1 MIVALAGG
9 VGGAKLAA
17 GLAAAL
23 PPEKLLIAVNAGD
36 DFEHLG
42 LTICPDLDTVTYTL
56 AGLANRTQGW
66 GIEGETWNFMAMLR
80 DLGGEDW
87 FNLGDRDMALHVLRT
102 QLLKTETLSAV
113 TARFTKRL
121 GIRHRIVPVSD
132 DPVRSIV
139 ETDEGELAFQ
149 DYFVRRR
156 CEPRFL
162 SIRYDGADAATP
174 SGALAEALSN
184 PALEA
189 IIICPSNPI
198 LSIGPIL
205 AIPGI
210 RRALDARRVPVVA
223 VSPFIGGKAV
233 KGPAAKIM
241 NERGFEATPSA
252 VIDHYAGLLDGLVI
266 DHADAALP
274 CAGAAILAHDTLMR
288 EAADRE
294 RLARIT
300 LDFARA
306 LGAR

>member
-17 GLAAAL
+17 GLAAVL
-23 PPEKLLIAVNAGD
+23 PPEALLIAVNVGD

-42 LTICPDLDTVTYTL
+42 LTVCPDLDTVTYTL
-56 AGLANRTQGW
+56 AGLANRAQGW

-102 QLLKTETLSAV
+102 QLLKTHRLSEI
-113 TARFTKRL
+113 TARFAQRL

-132 DPVRSIV
+132 DPVRSVV

-162 SIRYDGADAATP
+162 SIRYGGADAAAP
-174 SGALAEALSN
+174 SPALADALSN
-184 PALEA
+184 PALQA

-210 RRALDARRVPVVA
+210 RRALEARRVPVVA

-252 VIDHYAGLLDGLVI
+252 LADYYVNFLDGLVI
-266 DHADAALP
+266 DRADAHLPCNGPAIHAD
-274 CAGAAILAHDTLMR
+274 DTLMR
-288 EAADRE
+288 DAADRE
-294 RLARIT
+294 RLAQIT
-300 LDFARA
+300 LDFART
-306 LGAR
+306 LSAR

>member
-17 GLAAAL
+17 GLATVL
-23 PPEKLLIAVNAGD
+23 PPEELLIAVNVGD

-42 LTICPDLDTVTYTL
+42 LTVCPDLDTVTYTL
-56 AGLANRTQGW
+56 AGIANRTQGW
-66 GIEGETWNFMAMLR
+66 GLEGETWNFMAMLR

-102 QLLKTETLSAV
+102 QRLKTQTLSTV
-113 TARFTKRL
+113 TADIAASL
-121 GIRHRIVPVSD
+121 GIRHRIAPVSD
-132 DPVRSIV
+132 DPVRSMV

-162 SIRYDGADAATP
+162 SIRYDRADAATP
-174 SGALAEALSN
+174 SPALAEAFSN

-189 IIICPSNPI
+189 IIICPSNPF

-210 RRALDARRVPVVA
+210 RRALESRRVPVVA

-252 VIDHYAGLLDGLVI
+252 VVDYYAGLLDGLVI

-274 CAGAAILAHDTLMR
+274 CTGPAILADDTLMR
-288 EAADRE
+288 DAADRE

-300 LDFARA
+300 LDFARS
-306 LGAR
+306 LRAR

>member
-17 GLAAAL
+17 GLATVL
-23 PPEKLLIAVNAGD
+23 PPEELLIAVNVGD

-42 LTICPDLDTVTYTL
+42 LTVCPDIDTVTYTL
-56 AGLANRTQGW
+56 AGIANRTQGW
-66 GIEGETWNFMAMLR
+66 GLEGETWNFMAMLR

-102 QLLKTETLSAV
+102 QRLKTQTLSTV
-113 TARFTKRL
+113 TADIAASL
-121 GIRHRIVPVSD
+121 GICHRIAPVSD
-132 DPVRSIV
+132 DPVRSMV

-162 SIRYDGADAATP
+162 SIRYDRADVATP
-174 SGALAEALSN
+174 SPTLAEAFSN

-189 IIICPSNPI
+189 IIICPSNPF

-210 RRALDARRVPVVA
+210 RRALETRRVPVIA

-252 VIDHYAGLLDGLVI
+252 VVDYYAGLLDGLVI

-274 CAGAAILAHDTLMR
+274 CTGPAILADDTLMR
-288 EAADRE
+288 DAADRE

-300 LDFARA
+300 LDFARSVR
-306 LGAR
+306 AR

>member
-17 GLAAAL
+17 GLATVL
-23 PPEKLLIAVNAGD
+23 PPEELLIAVNVGD

-42 LTICPDLDTVTYTL
+42 LTVCPDLDTVTYTL
-56 AGLANRTQGW
+56 AGIANRTQGW
-66 GIEGETWNFMAMLR
+66 GLEGETWNFMAMLR

-102 QLLKTETLSAV
+102 QRLKTQTLSPV
-113 TARFTKRL
+113 TADIAASL
-121 GIRHRIVPVSD
+121 GIRHRIAPVSD
-132 DPVRSIV
+132 DPVRSMV

-162 SIRYDGADAATP
+162 SIRYDRADAATP
-174 SGALAEALSN
+174 SPTLAEAFSN

-189 IIICPSNPI
+189 IIICPSNPF

-210 RRALDARRVPVVA
+210 RRALESRRVPVVA

-252 VIDHYAGLLDGLVI
+252 VVDYYSGLLDGLVI

-274 CAGAAILAHDTLMR
+274 CTGPAILADDTLMR
-288 EAADRE
+288 DSADRE

-300 LDFARA
+300 LDFARS
-306 LGAR
+306 LRAR

>member
-17 GLAAAL
+17 GLATVL
-23 PPEKLLIAVNAGD
+23 PPEELLIAVNVGD

-42 LTICPDLDTVTYTL
+42 LTVCPDLDTVTYTL
-56 AGLANRTQGW
+56 AGIANRTQGW
-66 GIEGETWNFMAMLR
+66 GLEGETWNFMAMLR

-102 QLLKTETLSAV
+102 QRLKTQTLSTV
-113 TARFTKRL
+113 TADIAASL
-121 GIRHRIVPVSD
+121 GICHRIAPVSD
-132 DPVRSIV
+132 DPVRSMV

-162 SIRYDGADAATP
+162 SIRYDRADAATP
-174 SGALAEALSN
+174 SPALAEAFFN

-189 IIICPSNPI
+189 IIICPSNPF

-210 RRALDARRVPVVA
+210 RRALESRRVPVVA

-252 VIDHYAGLLDGLVI
+252 VVDYYAGLLDGLVI
-266 DHADAALP
+266 DHADSALP
-274 CAGAAILAHDTLMR
+274 CTGPATLADDTLMR
-288 EAADRE
+288 DAADRE

-300 LDFARA
+300 LDFARS
-306 LGAR
+306 LRAR

>member
-17 GLAAAL
+17 GLAAVL
-23 PPEKLLIAVNAGD
+23 PPEELLIAVNVGD

-42 LTICPDLDTVTYTL
+42 LTVCPDLDTVTYTL
-56 AGLANRTQGW
+56 AGLANRVQGW

-80 DLGGEDW
+80 TLGGEDW

-102 QLLKTETLSAV
+102 QLLKTHTLSEI
-113 TARFTKRL
+113 TARFAQRL

-132 DPVRSIV
+132 DPVRSVV

-162 SIRYDGADAATP
+162 SIRYGGADAAAP
-174 SGALAEALSN
+174 SPALADALSN
-184 PALEA
+184 PALQA

-210 RRALDARRVPVVA
+210 RRALETRRVPVVA

-252 VIDHYAGLLDGLVI
+252 LADYYVNFLDGLVI
-266 DHADAALP
+266 DRADAALP
-274 CAGAAILAHDTLMR
+274 CNGPAIHADDTLMR
-288 EAADRE
+288 DAADRK
-294 RLARIT
+294 RLAQIT
-300 LDFARA
+300 LDFART
-306 LGAR
+306 LSAR

>member
-17 GLAAAL
+17 GLATVL
-23 PPEKLLIAVNAGD
+23 PPEELLIAVNVGD

-42 LTICPDLDTVTYTL
+42 LTVCPDLDTVTYTL
-56 AGLANRTQGW
+56 AGIANRTQGW
-66 GIEGETWNFMAMLR
+66 GLEGETWNFMAMLR

-102 QLLKTETLSAV
+102 QRLKTQTLSTV
-113 TARFTKRL
+113 TADIAASL
-121 GIRHRIVPVSD
+121 GICHRIAPVSD
-132 DPVRSIV
+132 DPVRSMV

-162 SIRYDGADAATP
+162 SIRYDRADAATP
-174 SGALAEALSN
+174 SPALAEAFSN

-189 IIICPSNPI
+189 IIICPSNPF

-210 RRALDARRVPVVA
+210 RRALESRRVPVVA

-252 VIDHYAGLLDGLVI
+252 VVDYYAGLLDGLVI

-274 CAGAAILAHDTLMR
+274 CTGPAILADDTLMR
-288 EAADRE
+288 DAADRE

-300 LDFARA
+300 LDFARS
-306 LGAR
+306 LRAR

>member
-17 GLAAAL
+17 GLATVL
-23 PPEKLLIAVNAGD
+23 PPEELLIAVNVGD

-42 LTICPDLDTVTYTL
+42 LTVCPDLDTVTYTL
-56 AGLANRTQGW
+56 AGIANRTQGW
-66 GIEGETWNFMAMLR
+66 GLEGETWNFMAMLR

-102 QLLKTETLSAV
+102 QRLKTQTLCTV
-113 TARFTKRL
+113 TADIAASL
-121 GIRHRIVPVSD
+121 GIRHRIAPVSD
-132 DPVRSIV
+132 DPVRSMV

-162 SIRYDGADAATP
+162 SIRYDRADAATP
-174 SGALAEALSN
+174 SPALAEAFSN

-189 IIICPSNPI
+189 IIICPSNPF

-210 RRALDARRVPVVA
+210 RRALESRRVPVVA

-252 VIDHYAGLLDGLVI
+252 VVDYYAGLLDGLVI

-274 CAGAAILAHDTLMR
+274 CTGPAILADDTLMR
-288 EAADRE
+288 DAADRE

-300 LDFARA
+300 LDFARS
-306 LGAR
+306 LRAR

>member
-17 GLAAAL
+17 GLATVL
-23 PPEKLLIAVNAGD
+23 PPEELLIAVNVGD

-42 LTICPDLDTVTYTL
+42 LTVCPDLDTVTYTL
-56 AGLANRTQGW
+56 AGIANRTQGW
-66 GIEGETWNFMAMLR
+66 GLEGETWNFMAMLR

-102 QLLKTETLSAV
+102 QRLKTQTLSTV
-113 TARFTKRL
+113 TADIAASL
-121 GIRHRIVPVSD
+121 GIRHRIAPVSD
-132 DPVRSIV
+132 DPVRSMV

-162 SIRYDGADAATP
+162 SIRYDRADAATP
-174 SGALAEALSN
+174 SPALAEAFSN
-184 PALEA
+184 PVLEA
-189 IIICPSNPI
+189 IIICPSNPF

-210 RRALDARRVPVVA
+210 RRALETRRVPVVA

-252 VIDHYAGLLDGLVI
+252 VVDYYAGLLDGLVI

-274 CAGAAILAHDTLMR
+274 CTGPAILADDTLMR
-288 EAADRE
+288 DAADRE

-300 LDFARA
+300 LDFARS
-306 LGAR
+306 LRAR

>member
-17 GLAAAL
+17 GLATVL
-23 PPEKLLIAVNAGD
+23 PPEELLIAVNVGD

-42 LTICPDLDTVTYTL
+42 LTVCPDLDTVTYTL
-56 AGLANRTQGW
+56 AGIANRTQGW
-66 GIEGETWNFMAMLR
+66 GLEGETWNFMAMLR

-102 QLLKTETLSAV
+102 QRLKTQTLSTV
-113 TARFTKRL
+113 TADIAASL
-121 GIRHRIVPVSD
+121 GIRHRIAPVSD
-132 DPVRSIV
+132 DPVRSMV

-162 SIRYDGADAATP
+162 SIRYDRADVATP
-174 SGALAEALSN
+174 SPALAEAFSN

-189 IIICPSNPI
+189 IIICPSNPF

-210 RRALDARRVPVVA
+210 RRALESRRVPVVA

-252 VIDHYAGLLDGLVI
+252 VVDYYAGLLDGLVI

-274 CAGAAILAHDTLMR
+274 CTGPAILADDTLMR
-288 EAADRE
+288 DAADRE

-300 LDFARA
+300 LDFARS
-306 LGAR
+306 LRAR

>member
-17 GLAAAL
+17 GLATVL
-23 PPEKLLIAVNAGD
+23 PPEELLIAVNVGD

-42 LTICPDLDTVTYTL
+42 LTVCPDLDTVTYTL
-56 AGLANRTQGW
+56 AGIANRTQGW
-66 GIEGETWNFMAMLR
+66 GLEGETWNFMAMLR

-102 QLLKTETLSAV
+102 QRLKTQTLSTV
-113 TARFTKRL
+113 TADIAASL
-121 GIRHRIVPVSD
+121 GIRHRIAPVSD
-132 DPVRSIV
+132 DPVRSMV

-162 SIRYDGADAATP
+162 SIRYDRADAATP
-174 SGALAEALSN
+174 SPALAEAFSN

-189 IIICPSNPI
+189 IIICPSNPF

-210 RRALDARRVPVVA
+210 RRALETRRVPVVA

-252 VIDHYAGLLDGLVI
+252 VVDYYAGLLDGLVI

-274 CAGAAILAHDTLMR
+274 CTGPAILADDTLMR
-288 EAADRE
+288 DAADRE

-300 LDFARA
+300 LDFARS
-306 LGAR
+306 LRAR

>member
-17 GLAAAL
+17 GLATVL
-23 PPEKLLIAVNAGD
+23 PPEELLIAVNVGD

-42 LTICPDLDTVTYTL
+42 LTVCPDLDTVTYTL
-56 AGLANRTQGW
+56 AGIANRTQGW
-66 GIEGETWNFMAMLR
+66 GLEGETWNFMAMLR

-102 QLLKTETLSAV
+102 QRLKTQTLSTV
-113 TARFTKRL
+113 TADIAASL
-121 GIRHRIVPVSD
+121 GIRHRIAPVSD
-132 DPVRSIV
+132 DPVRSMV

-162 SIRYDGADAATP
+162 SIRYDRADVATP
-174 SGALAEALSN
+174 SPALAEAFSN

-189 IIICPSNPI
+189 IIICPSNPF

-210 RRALDARRVPVVA
+210 RRALETRRVPVVA

-252 VIDHYAGLLDGLVI
+252 VVDYYAGLLDGLVI

-274 CAGAAILAHDTLMR
+274 CTGPAILADDTLMR
-288 EAADRE
+288 DAADRE

-300 LDFARA
+300 LDFARS
-306 LGAR
+306 LRAR

>member
-17 GLAAAL
+17 GLATVL
-23 PPEKLLIAVNAGD
+23 PPEELLIAVNVGD
-36 DFEHLG
+36 DFDHLG
-42 LTICPDLDTVTYTL
+42 LTVCPDLDTVTYTL
-56 AGLANRTQGW
+56 AGIANRTQGW
-66 GIEGETWNFMAMLR
+66 GLEGETWNFMAMLR

-102 QLLKTETLSAV
+102 QRLKTQTLSTV
-113 TARFTKRL
+113 TADIAASL
-121 GIRHRIVPVSD
+121 GICHRIAPVSD
-132 DPVRSIV
+132 DPVRSMV

-149 DYFVRRR
+149 DYFVRRH

-162 SIRYDGADAATP
+162 SIRYDRADAATP
-174 SGALAEALSN
+174 SPALAEAFSN

-189 IIICPSNPI
+189 IIICPSNPF

-210 RRALDARRVPVVA
+210 RRALETRRVPVVA

-252 VIDHYAGLLDGLVI
+252 VVDYYAGLLDGLVI
-266 DHADAALP
+266 DHADSALP
-274 CAGAAILAHDTLMR
+274 CTGPATLADDTLMR
-288 EAADRE
+288 DAADRE

-300 LDFARA
+300 LDFARS
-306 LGAR
+306 LRAR